1 MKIAHL
7 SAEVSPFAK
16 TGGLG
21 DVVGALPIAQAQLGH
36 DVTVWM
42 PYYRQVRA
50 ELGKRGITPEVATEP
65 FNVELGF
72 NTWPVG
78 IMRTVLPGSQ
88 VPLYLVGCEPL
99 FDRPQI
105 SAPNAFG
112 ADDGIVRYSVF
123 VRAVMESMR
132 RLRLVPQLLNAHD
145 WHAALAPMSICWD
158 RPRDWHFGETATVL
172 TLHNLAYQGVYHPND
187 FVHLGL
193 PQEWE
198 PATLWKGDINLMK
211 AGLLAA
217 DGITAVSPTFAWE
230 ITTHDGSFDLDRI
243 VSYRANDLV
252 GIVNGIDT
260 QVWNPEVDP
269 KIPHHFSRSDM
280 RGKAENRRTLL
291 TMAGLD
297 IDDPGLVVGV
307 VGRLTHQKGYDLLFP
322 VLDDLLADGIR
333 FVFLGTGES
342 NLENQLRAYSSR
354 ERGRFWSYIGFD
366 ETRAPLIEAGS
377 DTFLMPSRFEPCG
390 LNQLYSLAYGTPP
403 IVRRVGGLADTV
415 TGYDGKNADVAT
427 GFSFD
432 LVDPLALRDTVRWA
446 KQCFADK
453 ALWSRLMANGMAQ
466 DFSWRR
472 SAESYLAFYERTI
485 AAKAQRRRHP

>member
-88 VPLYLVGCEPL
+88 VPLYLVGCDPL

-105 SAPNAFG
+105 YAPNAFG

-280 RGKAENRRTLL
+280 RGKAAHRRPLL
-291 TMAGLD
+291 TMAGL
-297 IDDPGLVVGV
+297 
-307 VGRLTHQKGYDLLFP
+307 
-322 VLDDLLADGIR
+322 A
-333 FVFLGTGES
+333 
-342 NLENQLRAYSSR
+342 R
-354 ERGRFWSYIGFD
+354 ERGRVWSYIGFD